1 MKKTESKLG
10 KRFLAILLAMLMLLS
25 MMPASALAAD
35 LNPDAGIQA
44 DEDPQ
49 TVDKS
54 ELEAAV
60 QEAEALKEEDYT
72 AESWANLQTALNA
85 AREVLERED
94 AAQSDVDQALQNLN
108 DAVDALV
115 PVNQEEEV
123 DKSELEA
130 AVQEAEAL
138 KEEDYTAERWANL
151 QPALN
156 AARQVLEREDAAQA
170 DVDQAQQNRN

>member
-72 AESWANLQTALNA
+72 AESWANLQTALTA

-108 DAVDALV
+108 DVLSCFI
-115 PVNQEEEV
+115 NFYCLYCI
-123 DKSELEA
+123 SSF
-130 AVQEAEAL
+130 
-138 KEEDYTAERWANL
+138 DYFCFIKIFKT
-151 QPALN
+151 
-156 AARQVLEREDAAQA
+156 V
-170 DVDQAQQNRN
+170 VK

>member
-54 ELEAAV
+54 ELEVRRFGTAR
-60 QEAEALKEEDYT
+60 LK
-72 AESWANLQTALNA
+72 AI
-85 AREVLERED
+85 
-94 AAQSDVDQALQNLN
+94 
-108 DAVDALV
+108 
-115 PVNQEEEV
+115 
-123 DKSELEA
+123 
-130 AVQEAEAL
+130 
-138 KEEDYTAERWANL
+138 
-151 QPALN
+151 
-156 AARQVLEREDAAQA
+156 
-170 DVDQAQQNRN
+170 NRRL